1 MGIFRRLLSSHSV
14 SLAELKKALSGLERE
29 RRRRS
34 LRVRKLEGRRVDL
47 VERLRKARSDGRSL
61 DVDYAWEDLKQ
72 LNAESAIAYREA
84 RISSL
89 EALGLKRYIHGLE
102 RLQAR
107 NDESGARMLLE
118 RVRRSGL
125 DDKLT
130 GQAIR
135 DDEYLSELE
144 AILDDVGAELS
155 PSAGGDED
163 PEKAAFLAEIDA
175 INDAEKKGQVER
187 ARERESN
194 LNRRLRQQAESG
206 EMT

>member
-1 MGIFRRLLSSHSV
+1 MGIFKRLFSSDSV
-14 SLAELKKALSGLERE
+14 SLDELRNTLSGLERE

-34 LRVRKLEGRRVDL
+34 LRVRKLEGRRVEL
-47 VERLRKARSDGRSL
+47 VERLRKARAEGRSL
-61 DVDYAWEDLKQ
+61 DVDYAWEELKQ

-84 RISSL
+84 KISNL

-102 RLQAR
+102 RLQAG
-107 NDESGARMLLE
+107 NDEAGAQRLLE

-135 DDEYLSELE
+135 DDEYLRELE
-144 AILDDVGAELS
+144 TILEDVGAELS
-155 PSAGGDED
+155 PSAGGDDD

-175 INDAEKKGQVER
+175 INDAEKQGQVDK